1 MVSDESQSSATYQ
14 QPQFGRALHL
24 AFASRTDLHTSV
36 LESQPDAAPNHC
48 EADARLTAQASESC
62 PNVGRPVKQ
71 GGNHRQRVVE
81 QCTRDGLTRSLV
93 FGGDSV
99 QNRGLRQAASSPA
112 AVNGS
117 GRDELENTNQ

>member
-81 QCTRDGLTRSLV
+81 TMHPRWPDCRATLIMSPYGLVRNV
-93 FGGDSV
+93 
-99 QNRGLRQAASSPA
+99 P
-112 AVNGS
+112 
-117 GRDELENTNQ
+117 